1 MAHELN
7 YPFSA
12 SMLKTH
18 VQHPYP
24 ISLSNTHLHPPYP
37 TSIPTVNYNKHL
49 QYQYA
54 LYISRNFLI
63 LKLREDASIMEV
75 IWCSAIKN
83 AGNLGGWGTC
93 QWEIERIGNKKTG
106 WMGAWID
113 GSLGMDAQTDRID
126 EWINGHTRGWVYG
139 WMIAL
144 SK

>member
-49 QYQYA
+49 QHQYP

-63 LKLREDASIMEV
+63 PKLREDASIMEV
-75 IWCSAIKN
+75 IWCSVIKN
-83 AGNLGGWGTC
+83 SDNLGGWGTC
-93 QWEIERIGNKKTG
+93 Q
-106 WMGAWID
+106 
-113 GSLGMDAQTDRID
+113 
-126 EWINGHTRGWVYG
+126 
-139 WMIAL
+139 
-144 SK
+144 